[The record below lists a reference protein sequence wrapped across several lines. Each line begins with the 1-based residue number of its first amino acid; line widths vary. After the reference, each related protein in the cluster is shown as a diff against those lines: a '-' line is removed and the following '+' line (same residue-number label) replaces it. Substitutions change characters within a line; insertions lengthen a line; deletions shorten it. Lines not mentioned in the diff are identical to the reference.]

1 MDRNTSPPHAWRCEV
16 AEEVAQIPVVELDP
30 LQMVELLAAYG
41 VGDMIG
47 VAGAEDR
54 VVTLSERSDVV
65 CPMHERRLVPD
76 ACRSCSFLA
85 GEAA

>member
-1 MDRNTSPPHAWRCEV
+1 MEGYTDGPT
-16 AEEVAQIPVVELDP
+16 IPVLTETD
-30 LQMVELLAAYG
+30 MLAVFARYG
-41 VGDMIG
+41 VGDLVG
-47 VAGAEDR
+47 LEGTEDR